1 MPRTG
6 TPILRRASRCALTT
20 NPSPITAAACF
31 MVGTPGFSRA
41 AGFGH
46 CVHEARYQFSAS
58 PQSES
63 CNTQNLAFSP
73 PGGRMLTK
81 EIILTTPFR
90 KLSHIVIL
98 LVVCA
103 SVALPSG
110 ADNLGSP
117 VVDSK
122 TFLQRNMTPAG
133 PAASTF
139 ASAVEK
145 LVGQMTLKEKIGQM
159 TQLEIGMAT
168 DGQDQ
173 AIRINP
179 EKLHKAIGEY
189 GVGSILN
196 VKDEALSEQKWHE
209 ILRAIQDEAKKS
221 RLQIPVLYGIDTIH
235 GPNYIVGSTLFPQP
249 LAMAATWNP
258 ELMLHGSQIAAAE
271 TRKAGIPWT
280 FSPVLDAGRQPLWSR
295 LCETF
300 GEDTY
305 LATVMGVATVRGYE
319 GTDLSS
325 PVHVS
330 ASLKHYVGYSYPT
343 TGGDR
348 SPALIPQGT
357 LREYFLPTFAAAVK
371 AGAHTVMVNSSEVNG
386 IPGHANGYLLKD
398 VLRGE
403 LGLQGIVVSDWMDI
417 KKLVGVHHV
426 AANEMEATRIAVL
439 AGIDMSMV
447 PSDYSFSNLLF
458 ELVQEGKVPVSRID
472 EAVRRILTVK
482 YQLGLFDDPLRGVE
496 SKTVIGSP
504 ESRQASLESARE
516 SITLLKNE
524 NHLLPLSKTA
534 RVLVT
539 GPDADSLIPLNNGW
553 SYIWQ
558 GDRASG
564 YAKDRATI
572 LKAIH
577 EKIGADRVK
586 YVPGTTFNKEIDIA
600 KAAEAASNSD
610 AAVICIGEWA
620 YAETPGNIADLTLP
634 DAQISLVLRILQA
647 KKPVVLVL
655 TEGRPRIINRIAD
668 RANAI
673 VMAYNPSN
681 EGGQAI
687 AVIFFGD
694 VNPSGKLPITY
705 PRSTNRLFTY
715 DHKVF
720 EGEDSGEGK
729 MLSTP
734 QFEFGSGLSYTS
746 FSYTDLHAT
755 PAAAS
760 ASQTVRVD
768 VTVKNSGD
776 RTGKEVVQLYLNERF
791 ASVTPPLKR
800 LKRFAKVLLQPGE
813 SRQVSFELT
822 SDDLSFIGVDNK
834 RVVGPGVFDVRIGG
848 LQQSFEWK

>member
-1 MPRTG
+1 
-6 TPILRRASRCALTT
+6 
-20 NPSPITAAACF
+20 
-31 MVGTPGFSRA
+31 
-41 AGFGH
+41 
-46 CVHEARYQFSAS
+46 
-58 PQSES
+58 
-63 CNTQNLAFSP
+63 
-73 PGGRMLTK
+73 MLGK
-81 EIILTTPFR
+81 EIPVSTPKR
-90 KLSHIVIL
+90 KLWHIVIVL
-98 LVVCA
+98 AVCTVVA
-103 SVALPSG
+103 VPSG
-110 ADNLGSP
+110 ADDAAPGI
-117 VVDSK
+117 VDSQA
-122 TFLQRNMTPAG
+122 FLRRNLTPAG
-133 PAASTF
+133 PPASASAA
-139 ASAVEK
+139 AVEK
-145 LVGQMTLKEKIGQM
+145 LLARMTLKEKIGQM
-159 TQLEIGMAT
+159 TQLEIGMVT
-168 DGQDQ
+168 DGQGQ
-173 AIRINP
+173 SIRVNSD
-179 EKLHKAIGEY
+179 KLHKAVGEY

-196 VKDEALSEQKWHE
+196 VNDEALSAEKWHE
-209 ILRAIQDEAKKS
+209 VIRAIQEEAKKS

-258 ELMLHGSQIAAAE
+258 ELMLRGSQIAAAE
-271 TRKAGIPWT
+271 TRKAGIPWS

-295 LCETF
+295 LWETL

-319 GTDLSS
+319 GSDLSS
-325 PVHVS
+325 PGSVS

-348 SPALIPQGT
+348 SPALIPENT
-357 LREYFLPTFAAAVK
+357 LREYFLPTFAAALK

-403 LGLQGIVVSDWMDI
+403 LGLQGFVVSDWVDI
-417 KKLVGVHHV
+417 KKLVGVHHL
-426 AANEMEATRIAVL
+426 AANEKEATRIAVL

-447 PSDYSFSNLLF
+447 PSDYSFSNLL
-458 ELVQEGKVPVSRID
+458 LDLAQEGKVPASRLD

-482 YQLGLFDDPLRGVE
+482 FQLGLFDDPLRGMD

-504 ESRQASLESARE
+504 ESRRVSLEAARE
-516 SITLLKNE
+516 SITLMKNE
-524 NHLLPLSKTA
+524 NHTLPLTKTA
-534 RVLVT
+534 HVLVT

-553 SYIWQ
+553 SYTWQ
-558 GDRASG
+558 GDRASA
-564 YAKDRATI
+564 YPKDRATI
-572 LKAIH
+572 LKAIE
-577 EKIGADRVK
+577 EKIGAANLT
-586 YVPGTTFNKEIDIA
+586 YVPGTTYNKEIDIA
-600 KAAEAASNSD
+600 KAADAASKTD
-610 AAVICIGEWA
+610 AVVICLGEWA

-634 DAQISLVLRILQA
+634 DAQLDLARKIMET
-647 KKPVVLVL
+647 KKPVILVL
-655 TEGRPRIINRIAD
+655 TEGRPRIISGIAD
-668 RANAI
+668 AAQAI

-687 AVIFFGD
+687 ADILFGD

-705 PRSTNRLFTY
+705 PRWTNRLFTY

-729 MLSTP
+729 MLGTP

-746 FSYTDLHAT
+746 FSYSDLHVA

-768 VTVKNSGD
+768 VTVKNSGGHA
-776 RTGKEVVQLYLNERF
+776 GKEVVQLYLNERF

-822 SDDLSFIGVDNK
+822 SDDLSFIGADNK
-834 RVVGPGVFDVRIGG
+834 RVVEPGVFDVKIGG